1 MYFCRSYYSN
11 KHLLSSSRKTRMMTP
26 KNNLVL
32 WILLATGVDTKLDL
46 YPHAD
51 SLMVNINKII
61 IFFYFFLYIQFFKN
75 LDKIKLHLYDH
86 RGVHTLIFVFMNR
99 FQFIDITLLHYYS
112 INTLFLQSSAVCTAA
127 VYKCS
132 AKTCV
137 HSVFTIRKR

>member
-61 IFFYFFLYIQFFKN
+61 IFLIFFYTFSFSKILIKSNFTSMIIEVYRHTFLY
-75 LDKIKLHLYDH
+75 L
-86 RGVHTLIFVFMNR
+86 
-99 FQFIDITLLHYYS
+99 
-112 INTLFLQSSAVCTAA
+112 
-127 VYKCS
+127 
-132 AKTCV
+132 
-137 HSVFTIRKR
+137 